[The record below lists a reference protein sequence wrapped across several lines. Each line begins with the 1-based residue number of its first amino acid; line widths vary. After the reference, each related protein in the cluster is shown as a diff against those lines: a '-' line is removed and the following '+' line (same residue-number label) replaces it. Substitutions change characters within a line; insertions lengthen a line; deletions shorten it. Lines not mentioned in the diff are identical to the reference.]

1 MKTLSP
7 VQLQEELAHIL
18 TGGVDYY
25 ELADSFLNDGQMTPD
40 FAARYASDV
49 VEEIDNIVELFASQ
63 RQAILKEV
71 REGFYHKIRCTTVSG
86 SNGIKNGQYFEQKDI
101 DAHLDALEKKYKG
114 GEETLKEKI

>member
-63 RQAILKEV
+63 RQAIIKEV
-71 REGFYHKIRCTTVSG
+71 REGSVDVYWDEH
-86 SNGIKNGQYFEQKDI
+86 NGELVQAVPL
-101 DAHLDALEKKYKG
+101 AHLDALEKKYKG
-114 GEETLKEKI
+114 GE